1 MMEIHLIFTSSNQL
15 KMSIANNLN
24 QHLGLKICFSLVYSI
39 ESVDGGTITK
49 KVGRYYEILFEKS
62 EIFITLQK
70 TKIGSYNLS
79 CGPEGL
85 FLIDDANKKLECF
98 IHPLIFE
105 NPVPRVQYTE
115 YQEKILQPVIPL
127 PFSSQLKQQFIK
139 ITNLKFKI
147 QSQEQDFFKNIK
159 NITEVSNINFNT
171 ENGYEIVFLNQENK
185 PLFLIKNIN
194 GDLLDRD
201 TCLKAFRSRPD
212 IVIHLATY
220 PRAKIVDQDPI
231 NGIPKVIGTTT
242 NLLWHA
248 SKFETKKFVYISS
261 SMVYGD
267 FVDGTKEDANTKPK
281 NIYGEAKLTGERMV
295 KLFAKR
301 DGLNYNIIRPS
312 GVYGPGDM
320 PDRVVSKFFEKA
332 MSNKTITLH
341 NGENKVDFTYRQ
353 DAARGIIL
361 AALSSVA
368 NVSFN
373 ITAGNATSLRTL
385 AEKIIEITGSDSDI
399 EDIGNH
405 KLYPMRGTLDIS
417 RAKDL
422 LDYAPEFTLEQGLKS
437 YYDWLQNKI

>member
-1 MMEIHLIFTSSNQL
+1 MKILVTGGKGFIGSKIVEMLSNDGHKITVVDNHDTYGIMTKEEL
-15 KMSIANNLN
+15 HKLN
-24 QHLGLKICFSLVYSI
+24 QWRTRNWSAKNVSM
-39 ESVDGGTITK
+39 
-49 KVGRYYEILFEKS
+49 
-62 EIFITLQK
+62 
-70 TKIGSYNLS
+70 
-79 CGPEGL
+79 
-85 FLIDDANKKLECF
+85 
-98 IHPLIFE
+98 
-105 NPVPRVQYTE
+105 
-115 YQEKILQPVIPL
+115 IP
-127 PFSSQLKQQFIK
+127 
-139 ITNLKFKI
+139 
-147 QSQEQDFFKNIK
+147 
-159 NITEVSNINFNT
+159 
-171 ENGYEIVFLNQENK
+171 
-185 PLFLIKNIN
+185 
-194 GDLLDRD
+194 GDILDRL
-201 TCLKAFRSRPD
+201 TCLKAFSYNPD

-220 PRAKIVDQDPI
+220 PRAKIVDNDPI

-248 SKFETKKFVYISS
+248 SQFGTKKFVYISS

-267 FVDGTKEDANTKPK
+267 FVDGMKEDGQTKPK

-320 PDRVVSKFFEKA
+320 PDRVVSKFFAKA
-332 MSNKTITLH
+332 MKNETITLH

-353 DAARGIIL
+353 DAARGIIQ

-373 ITAGNATSLRTL
+373 ITAGHATSLRTL
-385 AEKIIEITGSDSDI
+385 AETIIDITGSKSDV

-422 LDYAPEFTLEQGLKS
+422 LDYEPKFSLREGLQS

>member
-1 MMEIHLIFTSSNQL
+1 M
-15 KMSIANNLN
+15 
-24 QHLGLKICFSLVYSI
+24 KILVT
-39 ESVDGGTITK
+39 GGK
-49 KVGRYYEILFEKS
+49 GF
-62 EIFITLQK
+62 
-70 TKIGSYNLS
+70 IGSKIVEMLS
-79 CGPEGL
+79 KDG
-85 FLIDDANKKLECF
+85 
-98 IHPLIFE
+98 H
-105 NPVPRVQYTE
+105 
-115 YQEKILQPVIPL
+115 
-127 PFSSQLKQQFIK
+127 K
-139 ITNLKFKI
+139 ITVVDNHDTYGIMTK
-147 QSQEQDFFKNIK
+147 QELYKLYEWRTRNWK
-159 NITEVSNINFNT
+159 AENVSMI
-171 ENGYEIVFLNQENK
+171 
-185 PLFLIKNIN
+185 P
-194 GDLLDRD
+194 GDILDRLV
-201 TCLKAFRSRPD
+201 CLKAFSHRPE

-220 PRAKIVDQDPI
+220 PRAKIVDEDPI
-231 NGIPKVIGTTT
+231 LGIPKVINTTT
-242 NLLWHA
+242 NLLWHS
-248 SKFETKKFVYISS
+248 SKWDIKKFVYISS

-353 DAARGIIL
+353 DAARGIIQ

-385 AEKIIEITGSDSDI
+385 AEKIIDITGSDSDI

-405 KLYPMRGTLDIS
+405 KLYPMRGTLDIG

-422 LDYAPEFTLEQGLKS
+422 LGYEPEFTLEQGLKS